1 MRVAGCGQRR
11 RMTQYLADGIQ
22 VSAGVYQEARRRV
35 TEVMPANMFHP
46 RLLPSRVKP
55 FDKQAVGAVQG

>member
-1 MRVAGCGQRR
+1 MSIPRRGLRARVPE
-11 RMTQYLADGIQ
+11 YLPDRVQIH
-22 VSAGVYQEARRRV
+22 SGVNQHRGAAMP
-35 TEVMPANMFHP
+35 EVVEVNVFHP